1 MATTAFVLLLLA
13 VLVRL
18 GRPRGPLAASDLLA
32 AALHG
37 VLVLS
42 RLSDRRRERLR
53 GALPHAQDADHGV
66 AARSNGRA
74 ERGPCATTA

>member
-13 VLVRL
+13 TLVLL
-18 GRPRGPLAASDLLA
+18 GRRPGSRTAAEVPEAVLD
-32 AALHG
+32 G

-53 GALPHAQDADHGV
+53 PGPGHTAPTP
-66 AARSNGRA
+66 
-74 ERGPCATTA
+74 ERVTTRC